1 MLLLLIQNPHPEA
14 PIELS
19 QSAIKSTF
27 IIAEEIM
34 KVVHWLL
41 SAVGL
46 EHNIKAIE
54 IAYAAVVLCIAVLVG
69 RLLQWGVMTIIKAL
83 QDRVHNVWYLH
94 LREVKF
100 FTKSCRIIPPLVF
113 VILIEFTME
122 GSLGHTLTLCSY
134 IYMVFV
140 VAMALNSIVDASWL
154 RIDEKE
160 NKRKLPLKGV
170 AQLIKGIIWIV
181 VAIIICAMLLQK
193 SPEKVL
199 AGLGAFAAVLML
211 VFKDSILGVVAG
223 VQLSE
228 NDTLHVGD
236 WIKVH
241 GTDANGTV
249 QEVTLTSVKIVNWDK
264 TVTTVPPYTL
274 VSGSFT
280 NYRNMQLSETRRI
293 QRCYLL
299 DADTVMPLT
308 DADLERLKAIPLLEP
323 YITAK
328 MKQRDEGKIA
338 NYNNPE
344 GLVDGTIDTNLGL
357 FRAYLALYLK
367 NNKGIDPASTCF
379 ISTLQQTSA
388 GIPLQIYC
396 FTDTSSW
403 VPYEMIQSE
412 IFEHIAVM
420 LHKFG
425 LTVFESASGR
435 DTIMAGYIP
444 AMGVDHAFGLPYPM
458 GMDKDIYVNPH
469 LSPGSQFYGKVPSGK
484 EAPSSPSDE

>member
-1 MLLLLIQNPHPEA
+1 MLSLLIQNPHPEA

-69 RLLQWGVMTIIKAL
+69 WLLQWGVMAIIKAL

-113 VILIEFTME
+113 VILIEFTMQ

-140 VAMALNSIVDASWL
+140 VAMAVNSVVDASWL

-211 VFKDSILGVVAG
+211 IFKDSILGVVAG

-236 WIKVH
+236 WIK
-241 GTDANGTV
+241 
-249 QEVTLTSVKIVNWDK
+249 
-264 TVTTVPPYTL
+264 P
-274 VSGSFT
+274 
-280 NYRNMQLSETRRI
+280 
-293 QRCYLL
+293 
-299 DADTVMPLT
+299 
-308 DADLERLKAIPLLEP
+308 
-323 YITAK
+323 
-328 MKQRDEGKIA
+328 
-338 NYNNPE
+338 
-344 GLVDGTIDTNLGL
+344 
-357 FRAYLALYLK
+357 
-367 NNKGIDPASTCF
+367 
-379 ISTLQQTSA
+379 
-388 GIPLQIYC
+388 
-396 FTDTSSW
+396 
-403 VPYEMIQSE
+403 
-412 IFEHIAVM
+412 
-420 LHKFG
+420 
-425 LTVFESASGR
+425 
-435 DTIMAGYIP
+435 
-444 AMGVDHAFGLPYPM
+444 
-458 GMDKDIYVNPH
+458 
-469 LSPGSQFYGKVPSGK
+469 
-484 EAPSSPSDE
+484 

>member
-1 MLLLLIQNPHPEA
+1 M
-14 PIELS
+14 
-19 QSAIKSTF
+19 
-27 IIAEEIM
+27 
-34 KVVHWLL
+34 
-41 SAVGL
+41 
-46 EHNIKAIE
+46 
-54 IAYAAVVLCIAVLVG
+54 
-69 RLLQWGVMTIIKAL
+69 
-83 QDRVHNVWYLH
+83 
-94 LREVKF
+94 
-100 FTKSCRIIPPLVF
+100 
-113 VILIEFTME
+113 
-122 GSLGHTLTLCSY
+122 
-134 IYMVFV
+134 
-140 VAMALNSIVDASWL
+140 
-154 RIDEKE
+154 
-160 NKRKLPLKGV
+160 
-170 AQLIKGIIWIV
+170 
-181 VAIIICAMLLQK
+181 
-193 SPEKVL
+193 
-199 AGLGAFAAVLML
+199 
-211 VFKDSILGVVAG
+211 AG

-241 GTDANGTV
+241 GTDANGMV

-308 DADLERLKAIPLLEP
+308 NADLERLKAIPLLEP